1 MRISAPGQQ
10 RLVFLEEFQE
20 RFKTPSGLLAKAVP
34 ARRGEPLRGLGR
46 QIRKNDQSREWKEHD
61 MPKFVIERDIPGA
74 GNMSAEDLKM
84 ISQKSCGVLSSLG
97 PSVQWVHSYVT
108 ADKIYCLY
116 QAADES
122 LVRRHAELGGFPAN
136 KISKVASVIDPS
148 TAE

>member
-1 MRISAPGQQ
+1 
-10 RLVFLEEFQE
+10 
-20 RFKTPSGLLAKAVP
+20 
-34 ARRGEPLRGLGR
+34 
-46 QIRKNDQSREWKEHD
+46 
-61 MPKFVIERDIPGA
+61 MPKFVIERDIAGA
-74 GNMSAEDLKM
+74 GKMSPADLKM

-108 ADKIYCLY
+108 ADKIYCIY

-136 KISKVASVIDPS
+136 RISRVSTVIDPS

>member
-1 MRISAPGQQ
+1 
-10 RLVFLEEFQE
+10 
-20 RFKTPSGLLAKAVP
+20 
-34 ARRGEPLRGLGR
+34 
-46 QIRKNDQSREWKEHD
+46 

-74 GNMSAEDLKM
+74 GKLSPAELKA

-97 PSVQWVHSYVT
+97 PAVQWVQSFVT
-108 ADKIYCLY
+108 GDKVYCIY

-136 KISKVASVIDPS
+136 RISRVTAVIDPA